1 MLTLSFFESFAVQ
14 IVISLLTLLESKL
27 TNTTEI
33 AALQAAIKFLQ
44 TLLTGGV
51 SVTSD
56 VANAGGLAKASEI
69 KKAS

>member
-44 TLLTGGV
+44 TLLGGV

>member
-1 MLTLSFFESFAVQ
+1 MLTLSFFESFAVN

-33 AALQAAIKFLQ
+33 AALQAAIQFLQ
-44 TLLTGGV
+44 TLLTGGI
-51 SVTSD
+51 SVTDD
-56 VANAGGLAKASEI
+56 VANVKTL

>member
-56 VANAGGLAKASEI
+56 VANI
-69 KKAS
+69 KVSK

>member
-44 TLLTGGV
+44 TLLGGV

-56 VANAGGLAKASEI
+56 VANVKTS
-69 KKAS
+69 K